1 MYKAYITKI
10 TNLRK
15 HSNADR
21 LLVGE
26 CFGNNVIVSLD
37 TKEGDVGVYFPVD
50 GKLSEEYAT
59 INDLVRRKDEMGN
72 NVGGYLDPEKRNI
85 TAIKLRGEKSDGL
98 FMPLTSLS
106 KFTDITKLEV
116 GLAFDTLNGKQICE
130 KYIPNRPNRCGCGC
144 SHHTSKKKIK
154 VNEYPQFT
162 EHVDT
167 EQLAY
172 NINNFKKGDICYIT
186 LKMHGTSQRTAN
198 TPKIQVKK
206 PNFIKRLFGCK
217 PVVNFTYEVVSGTR
231 RVVLDSFEK
240 DTSYYGGDLF
250 RKQWH
255 DFFAK
260 RLHQGEEVFYEVLG
274 YTDSGKLIMN
284 EADNKKTK
292 DKEFIAQYGATTK
305 FTYGCEPNEC
315 VAYVYRM
322 THTSP
327 EGLVIEYPTELVQRR
342 CEEMGIPFVPVF
354 EKFIFSNKS
363 NLMKRVEKYYDG
375 TDPVGKTHIRE
386 GVVVR
391 IDNRPTFKAYK
402 HKNFN
407 FKVLEGIVKTDAQA
421 PDMEEAQE

>member
-50 GKLSEEYAT
+50 GKLSEEFAT

-72 NVGGYLDPEKRNI
+72 NAGGYLDPDKRNI

-130 KYIPNRPNRCGCGC
+130 KYIPNRPNRCGR
-144 SHHTSKKKIK
+144 SQHTSKKKIK

-172 NINNFKKGDICYIT
+172 NIDNFKKGDICYIT

-198 TPKIQVKK
+198 TLHEKEIK
-206 PNFIKRLFGCK
+206 PNFIQRLFGRK
-217 PVVNFTYEVVSGTR
+217 PFKIRQYEVVSGTR

-274 YTDSGKLIMN
+274 YTDSGRLIMG

-322 THTSP
+322 TYTSP
-327 EGLVIEYPTELVQRR
+327 EGVVIEYPTELVMRR

-354 EKFIFSNKS
+354 EKFIFTTKA

-407 FKVLEGIVKTDAQA
+407 FKVLEGIIKTDAQA

>member
-50 GKLSEEYAT
+50 GKLSEEFAT
-59 INDLVRRKDEMGN
+59 INDLVRRKDEFGN
-72 NVGGYLDPEKRNI
+72 PCGGYLDPEKRNI

-98 FMPLTSLS
+98 FVPLTSLS

-144 SHHTSKKKIK
+144 SQHTSKKKIK

-198 TPKIQVKK
+198 TLHEKEIK
-206 PNFIKRLFGCK
+206 PNFIQRLFGRK
-217 PVVNFTYEVVSGTR
+217 PFKIRQYEVVSGTR

-260 RLHQGEEVFYEVLG
+260 RLHEGEEVFYEVLG
-274 YTDSGKLIMN
+274 YTDSGRLIMG

-292 DKEFIAQYGATTK
+292 DKEFIAQYGATTR
-305 FTYGCEPNEC
+305 FTDGCEPNNC

-322 THTSP
+322 TYTSP
-327 EGLVIEYPTELVQRR
+327 EGVVIEYPTELVQRR
-342 CEEMGIPFVPVF
+342 CDEMGIPFVPVF
-354 EKFIFSNKS
+354 EKFIFTTKA

>member
-26 CFGNNVIVSLD
+26 CFGNNVIVSLEY
-37 TKEGDVGVYFPVD
+37 TEGQVGVYFPVD
-50 GKLSEEYAT
+50 GKLSEEFCT

-72 NVGGYLDPEKRNI
+72 NVGGYLDPDKRNI

-98 FMPLTSLS
+98 FLSLDCLA
-106 KFTDITKLEV
+106 KYTDVTKLEV
-116 GLAFDTLNGKQICE
+116 GLAFDTINGKQICE
-130 KYIPNRPNRCGCGC
+130 KYIPRQTKTRTP
-144 SHHTSKKKIK
+144 STYTQKKKVK
-154 VNEYPQFT
+154 VKEYPYFA

-172 NINNFKKGDICYIT
+172 NINNFKKGDIIYLT
-186 LKMHGTSQRTAN
+186 LKMHGTSQRTAI
-198 TPKIQVKK
+198 TPRVKVKK
-206 PNFIKRLFGCK
+206 PNFIQKLFGVK
-217 PVVNFTYEVVSGTR
+217 PKNIVNYECVSGTR
-231 RVVLDSFEK
+231 RVVLDNFEK

-260 RLHQGEEVFYEVLG
+260 RLNNGEEVFYEVLG
-274 YTDSGKLIMN
+274 YTDSGKLIMG

-292 DKEFIAQYGATTK
+292 DKDFIKQYGETTK
-305 FTYGCEPNEC
+305 FTYGCEPNNC

-322 THTSP
+322 TYTSP
-327 EGLVIEYPTELVQRR
+327 DGLVIEYPTELVMRR

-354 EKFIFSNKS
+354 EKFIFRTKAD
-363 NLMKRVEKYYDG
+363 LMKRVEKYYDG

-391 IDNRPTFKAYK
+391 IDNRPLFKAYK

-407 FKVLEGIVKTDAQA
+407 FKVLEGIVKTDAQT
-421 PDMEEAQE
+421 PDMEEEQE

>member
-98 FMPLTSLS
+98 FMPLISLS
-106 KFTDITKLEV
+106 KFTDITKLKI
-116 GLAFDTLNGKQICE
+116 GLAFDTIDGKQICE
-130 KYIPNRPNRCGCGC
+130 KYIPNRPNRCRCGC
-144 SHHTSKKKIK
+144 SQPKKKAK
-154 VNEYPQFT
+154 VNAYPQFT

-172 NINNFKKGDICYIT
+172 NINNFKTGDICYIT
-186 LKMHGTSQRTAN
+186 LKMHGTSQRTAI
-198 TPKIQVKK
+198 TPKVTIKQ
-206 PNFIKRLFGCK
+206 PNFIQRLFGVK
-217 PVVNFTYEVVSGTR
+217 PKEITTYECVSGTR

-274 YTDSGKLIMN
+274 YTDSGRLIMG

-292 DKEFIAQYGATTK
+292 DKEFINQYGATTK

-322 THTSP
+322 TYTSP

-354 EKFIFSNKS
+354 EKFIFSTKN

-375 TDPVGKTHIRE
+375 TDPVGRTHIRE

-407 FKVLEGIVKTDAQA
+407 FKVLEGIIKTDAEA

>member
-50 GKLSEEYAT
+50 GKLSEEFAT

-98 FMPLTSLS
+98 FMSLTSLS
-106 KFTDITKLEV
+106 KFTDITKLEI

-130 KYIPNRPNRCGCGC
+130 KYIPNRPNRCGC
-144 SHHTSKKKIK
+144 SQHTSKKKIK

-198 TPKIQVKK
+198 TLHEKEIK
-206 PNFIKRLFGCK
+206 PNFIQRLFGRK
-217 PVVNFTYEVVSGTR
+217 PFKIRRYEVVSGTR

-260 RLHQGEEVFYEVLG
+260 RLHEGEEVFYEVLG
-274 YTDSGKLIMN
+274 YTDSGRLIMG

-322 THTSP
+322 TYTSP

-342 CEEMGIPFVPVF
+342 CDEMGIPFVPVF
-354 EKFIFSNKS
+354 EKFIFTTKA

>member
-26 CFGNNVIVSLD
+26 CFGNNVIVSPD

-50 GKLSEEYAT
+50 GKLSEEFAT
-59 INDLVRRKDEMGN
+59 INDLVRRKDEFGN
-72 NVGGYLDPEKRNI
+72 PCGGYLDPEKRNI

-98 FMPLTSLS
+98 FMSLTSLS

-130 KYIPNRPNRCGCGC
+130 KYIPNRPNRCGC
-144 SHHTSKKKIK
+144 SHHISKKKIK

-172 NINNFKKGDICYIT
+172 NINNFKKGDICYIS

-198 TPKIQVKK
+198 TLHEKEIK
-206 PNFIKRLFGCK
+206 PNFIQRLFGRK
-217 PVVNFTYEVVSGTR
+217 PFKIRQYEVVSGTR

-260 RLHQGEEVFYEVLG
+260 RLHEGEEVFYEVLG
-274 YTDSGKLIMN
+274 YTDSGRLIMG

-322 THTSP
+322 TYTSP
-327 EGLVIEYPTELVQRR
+327 EGVVIEYPTELVQKR
-342 CEEMGIPFVPVF
+342 CDEMGIPFVPVF
-354 EKFIFSNKS
+354 EKFIFTTKA

-407 FKVLEGIVKTDAQA
+407 FKVLEGIIKTDAQA